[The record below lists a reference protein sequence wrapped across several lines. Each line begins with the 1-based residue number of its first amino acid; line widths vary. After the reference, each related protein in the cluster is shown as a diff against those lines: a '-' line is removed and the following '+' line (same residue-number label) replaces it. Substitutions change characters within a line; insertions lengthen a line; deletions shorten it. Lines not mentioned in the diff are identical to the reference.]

1 MRFQPMKTPPPLR
14 HPLAYTGIYHY
25 INDLWFFHMCVNY
38 RNDLDLFL
46 ILRLLMLY
54 TVSLH
59 FTAGIDNTR
68 KTLLF
73 AVRYMAGLQ
82 DIQSKMQE
90 ELDSVVG

>member
-1 MRFQPMKTPPPLR
+1 
-14 HPLAYTGIYHY
+14 
-25 INDLWFFHMCVNY
+25 
-38 RNDLDLFL
+38 
-46 ILRLLMLY
+46 MLY